1 MPLLS
6 TMFSLRRTACPA
18 WLSILLAAVALGA
31 FSPPAAEGHAD
42 LLRLIENLSQR
53 IAASPTNAEL
63 YLLRGELY
71 RTHTDWQL
79 AEADYDRAGQL
90 NPKLNGIELARGKLL
105 FESGRPAE
113 ARTNLD
119 RHLAL
124 QPTDV
129 DGLVTRGQLLA
140 RLGEP
145 RAAAAD
151 FTRAIAQ
158 SATPLPD
165 YFLERAR
172 AEAAAGDSTKA
183 LAGLD
188 EGLKRLGPLVA
199 LQLCALDLE
208 CAEKHFDRAIKRLE
222 TITDGSERKEKWLAR
237 RGEILV
243 LAGRGEGARA
253 SFKAALEAIELLPPR
268 QRSAPA
274 MVELRRQVEAAL
286 GGIEPPKTV
295 AGKR

>member
-1 MPLLS
+1 MPLLF
-6 TMFSLRRTACPA
+6 TMFSLRRIACPA
-18 WLSILLAAVALGA
+18 WLRMVLAAVALGA

-53 IAASPTNAEL
+53 IVASPTNAEL

-71 RTHTDWQL
+71 RTHTDWKL
-79 AEADYDRAGQL
+79 AEADYDRAVQL

-113 ARTNLD
+113 AKPSLD

-124 QPTDV
+124 YPTDV
-129 DGLVTRGQLLA
+129 DGLVTRGHLLA
-140 RLGEP
+140 KLGEP

-151 FTRAIAQ
+151 FTRAIDQ

-172 AEAAAGDSTKA
+172 AEAAAGDSTQA

-208 CAEKHFDRAIKRLE
+208 CAAKHFDRALKRLQ
-222 TITDGSERKEKWLAR
+222 TIADGAERKEKWLAR

-243 LAGRGEGARA
+243 LAGRGEEARA
-253 SFKAALEAIELLPPR
+253 SFKAALEAIESLPPR
-268 QRSAPA
+268 QRAAPA
-274 MVELRRQVEAAL
+274 MTELKRQMETAL
-286 GGIEPPKTV
+286 GEVV
-295 AGKR
+295 ANKQ